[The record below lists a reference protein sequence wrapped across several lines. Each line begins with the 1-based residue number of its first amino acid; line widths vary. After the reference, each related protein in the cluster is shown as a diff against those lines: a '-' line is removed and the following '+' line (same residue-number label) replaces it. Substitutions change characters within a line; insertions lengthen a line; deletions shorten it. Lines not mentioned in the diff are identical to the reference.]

1 MNPERFSTF
10 TESAIGA
17 LVDRFYA
24 KVRRDP
30 ALGPVFEEAIAEED
44 WPEHL
49 ATMRRFWS
57 TVMLVSRQYSGD
69 PVGVHRAVRGIDRLL
84 FPRWLA
90 LFEATAAEV
99 FTDEPASQLI
109 ERAHR
114 IAASLQLAVFHRLG
128 TPPEGLAR
136 RHSAA

>member
-10 TESAIGA
+10 TESVIGA

-49 ATMRRFWS
+49 ATMRRF
-57 TVMLVSRQYSGD
+57 SGS
-69 PVGVHRAVRGIDRLL
+69 
-84 FPRWLA
+84 W
-90 LFEATAAEV
+90 
-99 FTDEPASQLI
+99 
-109 ERAHR
+109 
-114 IAASLQLAVFHRLG
+114 
-128 TPPEGLAR
+128 
-136 RHSAA
+136 